1 MFHKSDYYLK
11 PEEVEHYAH
20 EVKACGPSS
29 QATDDVNTDSAI
41 SFTSFFT
48 STSNFSTLVVDLPAS
63 VADLLTSIID
73 YSSVDNTPCADY
85 VENLNTFLN
94 SFDQEHV
101 EKRHEDSEFDM
112 GKRISG

>member
-41 SFTSFFT
+41 LVAFFLT
-48 STSNFSTLVVDLPAS
+48 STSNFSTLVVDLSAPI
-63 VADLLTSIID
+63 ADLLASIID
-73 YSSVDNTPCADY
+73 YFFIDNAPYMMFT
-85 VENLNTFLN
+85 N
-94 SFDQEHV
+94 
-101 EKRHEDSEFDM
+101 EKDPINMEILKDAV
-112 GKRISG
+112 KTCTIN